1 MDKLSLQ
8 EFKAALPPQLD
19 KRDIDQRL
27 IDNVNNVLTADPE
40 FFRVY
45 KDNILTYTRAMT
57 SATVKT
63 ETYLLAVKYVSYK
76 LLGMTNQEAYIRT
89 FPDRYKSMLA
99 RGLTQTE
106 ISSFV
111 KAWNKSKIV
120 NIIFEQTIV
129 PSWVLNQDMYQ
140 NALNVQANLMV
151 NAKSEMVRCTAANS
165 ILLHLKPPEVQK
177 YELNIGAKEG
187 TIDII
192 EALRDTTL
200 KLAERQK
207 ELLENKLVSTN
218 ELARENLILEAQY
231 TEVENGK
238 KGT

>member
-8 EFKAALPPQLD
+8 EFKSALPPQLD

-27 IDNVNNVLTADPE
+27 IDNVNKVLTADPE

-99 RGLTQTE
+99 RGLNPSE

-140 NALNVQANLMV
+140 NALNVQADLMV

-238 KGT
+238 ESA